1 MHWNLLFQV
10 SKVRKILRVKILDPP
25 VSTLDSAA
33 ERNFTKGKGIEHTVV
48 HKAEMW

>member
-1 MHWNLLFQV
+1 MSRIFDGKSEKFFH
-10 SKVRKILRVKILDPP
+10 VKILYLS

-48 HKAEMW
+48 CKAEMW